1 MKSIRLLFFLF
12 LIMVFLAGL
21 YWIFN
26 SNIKTSYDETN
37 GRITIENMENK
48 DSDCP
53 DILIKKGN
61 ALLLYNS
68 SKPKDETNPIP
79 FANLDEYIYYL
90 PGHMNFKYNLK
101 NMYIP
106 LERKENNL
114 KDDYMTLT
122 YSTIVDTIWITMY
135 RIKPKNLLLEVQ
147 KRKAGWVVGV
157 LSDTYFWEYFTWKYI
172 QL

>member
-1 MKSIRLLFFLF
+1 MTNLNLHNIFCFYIIRH
-12 LIMVFLAGL
+12 IAT
-21 YWIFN
+21 YIDDIDIHRKYKIFDKIKKDKYEN
-26 SNIKTSYDETN
+26 LNIIGHT
-37 GRITIENMENK
+37 NME
-48 DSDCP
+48 
-53 DILIKKGN
+53 
-61 ALLLYNS
+61 Y
-68 SKPKDETNPIP
+68 IP
-79 FANLDEYIYYL
+79 QEEYIFM
-90 PGHMNFKYNLK
+90 PEGHMNFKYNLK

-147 KRKAGWVVGV
+147 KRKAGWSVGV